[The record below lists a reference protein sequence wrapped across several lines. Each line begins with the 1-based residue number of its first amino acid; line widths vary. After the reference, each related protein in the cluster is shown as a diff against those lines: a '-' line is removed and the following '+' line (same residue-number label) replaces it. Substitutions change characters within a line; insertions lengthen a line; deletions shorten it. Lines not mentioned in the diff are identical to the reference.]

1 MSETTVRWLR
11 FQDAGQSYAV
21 DESRVRSVE
30 GSQRLQLNP
39 GPGGTAGW
47 LLGVEG
53 DLPVASLARA
63 GQAGGEQRGRRPA
76 FRRPGPG
83 GQVIVLDTGAGTA
96 GLWVDAVSAPD
107 DIPVSRLRHLPPV
120 ARTGLFRRM
129 AKPAVSAGV
138 TGDIVLE
145 IAPEAIREQVAEGD
159 FRPAQVSAGAG
170 GSDRQA
176 GAQAGRERRPGS
188 DIEPASESSGEA
200 GPDSRASRD
209 SRDSETEA
217 EPDLASSLAAA
228 APSFELPPA
237 RGEGERR
244 LLLFTTGRPQGLPFG
259 LNARQALEMLRPR
272 QVRPVPGAPPYL
284 LGLVSWRGEPIAAL
298 DLEVRLGLAHDPA
311 TVRRLL
317 VVRSWDQEAVA
328 AFVVDRVVAILQQ
341 PFRARR
347 LPAPPAARADL
358 LRGAFEEAGH
368 PFIVPDIDRVLRLP
382 PAAAEPAEVP
392 DGAPS
397 YWA

>member
-63 GQAGGEQRGRRPA
+63 GQPEGEQRGRQPA

-96 GLWVDAVSAPD
+96 GLWVDAVAGRD
-107 DIPVSRLRHLPPV
+107 ELPVSRLRRLPPV
-120 ARTGLFRRM
+120 ACTGLFRRM
-129 AKPAVSAGV
+129 AMPAVSAGV
-138 TGDIVLE
+138 GGDIVLE

-159 FRPAQVSAGAG
+159 WRPARGSAGAG
-170 GSDRQA
+170 FGDEPGRDA
-176 GAQAGRERRPGS
+176 GPEAGREPGQG
-188 DIEPASESSGEA
+188 ASRAA
-200 GPDSRASRD
+200 GP
-209 SRDSETEA
+209 EGG
-217 EPDLASSLAAA
+217 PDLPAA
-228 APSFELPPA
+228 APAFELPPA
-237 RGEGERR
+237 HGEGERR

-272 QVRPVPGAPPYL
+272 QVRLVPGAPPYL

-298 DLEVRLGLAHDPA
+298 DLEVRLDLAREPS

-317 VVRSWDQEAVA
+317 VVRSRHQEEVA

-347 LPAPPAARADL
+347 LPPPPAARADL

-382 PAAAEPAEVP
+382 PAAAEPAEVA